1 MQDITDD
8 NFMEVLKTDYLVLVE
23 FWADWCGPCKQM
35 APVLSSLE
43 QEVSWV
49 RIVKAN
55 IDENEELA
63 KRYDISSVPT
73 FLLFSHGKV
82 VEYHVGALPKFK
94 ILGMLNDNR

>member
-1 MQDITDD
+1 MRDITDD
-8 NFMEVLKTDYLVLVE
+8 NFMEVLKTDCLVLVE

-35 APVLSSLE
+35 VPVLESLD

-49 RIVKAN
+49 NVVKAN
-55 IDENEELA
+55 IDENAELA

-73 FLLFSHGKV
+73 FLLFKNGKV